1 MRGSGPRDEGFD
13 SLAPDKIIN
22 MSKKLIGIVT
32 DTGADLPRDFIEK
45 NDIQVVEHK
54 FYFPGQ
60 ENENFNLSDFYQ
72 KLRENLKKGIFPKT
86 SFAPVAAFKDAYQKS
101 LEKFD
106 QVLAI
111 ILTSV
116 HSGAYSAAEQAKN
129 LMGELGQKIHV
140 IDSLLAATAQGV
152 FVIKAQELINQNKTI
167 PEIKEFLNGFR
178 DKIKTFAFL
187 ENYSWVKASGRLPE
201 GVIRIMELLQKTG
214 TRPALGIKN
223 GKISMAGV
231 KFLAFDRAE
240 AIVKEIKK
248 MPDKVKVAISHAD
261 ALAEATKIKEELEK
275 IGKEVLYITET
286 TPVLVSH
293 GGLGLLVVS
302 YYAEE

>member
-1 MRGSGPRDEGFD
+1 ME
-13 SLAPDKIIN
+13 N
-22 MSKKLIGIVT
+22 KKPIGIVV

-45 NDIQVVEHK
+45 NEIQMVEHK

-60 ENENFNLSDFYQ
+60 ESEVFNNLTDFYQ
-72 KLRENLKKGIFPKT
+72 KMRQNLQKGIFPKT
-86 SFAPVAAFKDAYQKS
+86 SFAPVADFREAYQKS

-129 LMGELGQKIHV
+129 LMGELGQKIHI

-152 FVIKAQELINQNKTI
+152 FIIKAQELINQNKTI

-214 TRPALGIKN
+214 TRPALGIKD

-231 KFLAFDRAE
+231 KFLAFDRVE
-240 AIVKEIKK
+240 AIIKEVKKIAGR
-248 MPDKVKVAISHAD
+248 VFVVISHAD
-261 ALAEATKIKEELEK
+261 ALVEATRLKNELEK
-275 IGKEVLYITET
+275 IGKEVLYVSET
-286 TPVLVSH
+286 SPVLVSH
-293 GGLGLLVVS
+293 GGPGILIVS
-302 YYAEE
+302 YFAK